1 MAAAMIE
8 LVQKS
13 GAAIVGCGFLIE
25 KVFDQGR
32 AVLPNDVMV
41 EPLVRV
47 MDIKEGVITFEEG
60 RTDLTL

>member
-32 AVLPNDVMV
+32 AVLPNDVASG
-41 EPLVRV
+41 EPGGPLAQPASRKP
-47 MDIKEGVITFEEG
+47 IRLRKRKT
-60 RTDLTL
+60 R